1 MTFAEQRKRDVAATI
16 AANPTKVT
24 IDRKEKVPKG
34 GGHQVQSRTLGP
46 FSIRIFNQK
55 SKQIAVNV
63 SNTTAGVMQK
73 DQSYAFLA
81 GAEVDIRCT
90 PSITDE
96 FTAYGQ
102 RFRVTD
108 AIHRYFLGELTS
120 IDGSMEAID

>member
-55 SKQIAVNV
+55 GKQIFLNV
-63 SNTTAGVMQK
+63 SNTTAGVIQK
-73 DQSYAFLA
+73 DKSWAFLA
-81 GAEVDIRCT
+81 GAEVDINCT
-90 PSITDE
+90 PNITDE

-108 AIHRYFLGELTS
+108 VRQRYFAGELTS
-120 IDGSMEAID
+120 IDGTMEEID

>member
-55 SKQIAVNV
+55 GKQIFLNV
-63 SNTTAGVMQK
+63 SNTTAGVIQK
-73 DQSYAFLA
+73 DKSWAFLA
-81 GAEVDIRCT
+81 GAEVDINCT
-90 PSITDE
+90 PNITDE

-108 AIHRYFLGELTS
+108 VIQRYFAGELTS
-120 IDGSMEAID
+120 IDGTMEAID

>member
-1 MTFAEQRKRDVAATI
+1 MSFADQRKADVAATI
-16 AANPTKVT
+16 AANPVQVT
-24 IDRKEKVPKG
+24 ISRKAKVPNG
-34 GGHQVQSRTLGP
+34 GGRKIENTTLGP

-90 PSITDE
+90 PNITDE

-102 RFRVTD
+102 RFRVTN

-120 IDGSMEAID
+120 IDGSLEAID

>member
-55 SKQIAVNV
+55 GKQIFLNV
-63 SNTTAGVMQK
+63 SNTTAGVIQK
-73 DQSYAFLA
+73 DKSWAFLA
-81 GAEVDIRCT
+81 GAEVDINCT
-90 PSITDE
+90 PNITDE
-96 FTAYGQ
+96 FTANGQ

-108 AIHRYFLGELTS
+108 TIRRYFSGVLTS
-120 IDGSMEAID
+120 IDGTMEAIN

>member
-1 MTFAEQRKRDVAATI
+1 MTFAEQRKRDIAATI

-55 SKQIAVNV
+55 GKQIFLNV
-63 SNTTAGVMQK
+63 SNTTAGVIQK
-73 DQSYAFLA
+73 DKSWAFLA
-81 GAEVDIRCT
+81 GAEVDINCT
-90 PSITDE
+90 PNITDE

-108 AIHRYFLGELTS
+108 VTQRYFAGELTS
-120 IDGSMEAID
+120 IDGTMEEID

>member
-1 MTFAEQRKRDVAATI
+1 MSFADQRKADVAATI
-16 AANPTKVT
+16 AANPVQVT
-24 IDRKEKVPKG
+24 ISRKAKVPKG
-34 GGHQVQSRTLGP
+34 GGHKIENTTLGP

-108 AIHRYFLGELTS
+108 AVHRYFLGELTS